1 MRFRPSL
8 TLFVLAGSLASPA
21 AHSQNPPAD
30 AAPSLRTS
38 SNLVLVDVVVTDHDK
53 PVHGLDRS
61 RFHILEDGSEQ
72 TISSFDEHQPA
83 AAPPAFLA
91 PAALP
96 PNTYTNLPA
105 YPDSPAV
112 NVLLLDALNTPT
124 GDQMRVRSKMIDYL
138 ATLKPGT
145 ELAIFTLGTQLPHR
159 HPIHQRSRRPR
170 ESPQKI
176 KIQPAATAV
185 ARRFSLRAPR

>member
-1 MRFRPSL
+1 MRLRSSL
-8 TLFVLAGSLASPA
+8 TLFVLASSLAFPG
-21 AHSQNPPAD
+21 AHSQNPPAET

-38 SNLVLVDVVVTDHDK
+38 STLVLVAVVATDRDN

-61 RFHILEDGSEQ
+61 RFHILEDGTEQ
-72 TISSFDEHQPA
+72 AISSFDEHQPA

-112 NVLLLDALNTPT
+112 NVLLLDALNTPL
-124 GDQMRVRSKMIDYL
+124 GDQTRVRRRMIDYL
-138 ATLKPGT
+138 GTVKPGT
-145 ELAIFTLGTQLPHR
+145 QL
-159 HPIHQRSRRPR
+159 
-170 ESPQKI
+170 
-176 KIQPAATAV
+176 
-185 ARRFSLRAPR
+185 

>member
-1 MRFRPSL
+1 MRLRSSL
-8 TLFVLAGSLASPA
+8 TLFVLASSLAFPG
-21 AHSQNPPAD
+21 AHSQNPPAETP
-30 AAPSLRTS
+30 APSLRTS
-38 SNLVLVDVVVTDHDK
+38 SNLVLVDVVVTDRDK

-72 TISSFDEHQPA
+72 TVSSFDEHQPA

-105 YPDSPAV
+105 YPDSTAV

-145 ELAIFTLGTQLPHR
+145 ELAIFT
-159 HPIHQRSRRPR
+159 
-170 ESPQKI
+170 
-176 KIQPAATAV
+176 
-185 ARRFSLRAPR
+185 